1 LIIKGFFDDPQKEN
15 NLLSNKN
22 FDEKEKQL
30 HEEIKIFNKLIDDEA
45 VNFENENLEEERQI
59 YEEKINNEVENMIE
73 YCERVNELFDNKSNF
88 TEKICL
94 VKNNNEYNSIEI
106 NSSFLSRKRKM
117 NEITEILSD
126 ENLNK
131 KQSKSCNFED
141 IFQFDWKRKGI

>member
-1 LIIKGFFDDPQKEN
+1 MIIKGFFDDPQKEN

>member
-1 LIIKGFFDDPQKEN
+1 MIIKGFFDDPQKEN

-45 VNFENENLEEERQI
+45 VNFENDNLEEERQI